1 MFRRLAPV
9 LPYSTSL
16 PLTPLSLSR
25 RRPLQDGDQVH
36 ALRAQGH
43 KNLEYFLKR
52 LPTKDSARVKN
63 LIYDPTATPA
73 KADFELIWDL
83 RLTLTQVPE
92 ALSTLLLAVD
102 WLEPNKVAEIY
113 RLLYAWETLE
123 PMLALQLLDHRFPD
137 PRVRAYA
144 VQCLGTLTDKEL
156 RKYLLQLTQ
165 TLKFEPFHDSAL
177 SRFLLRR
184 ALSNPT
190 LIGHIFF
197 WLLKAE
203 MHVDVV
209 RERFG
214 CILDL
219 YLRNCG
225 THRLA
230 LGHQLLVMKRL
241 EHVAAK
247 VKEKETKPERL
258 EELKEQVRVCTRSE
272 RRGKGAS

>member
-1 MFRRLAPV
+1 M
-9 LPYSTSL
+9 S
-16 PLTPLSLSR
+16 
-25 RRPLQDGDQVH
+25 QIQ
-36 ALRAQGH
+36 Q
-43 KNLEYFLKR
+43 
-52 LPTKDSARVKN
+52 
-63 LIYDPTATPA
+63 
-73 KADFELIWDL
+73 IWDL
-83 RLTLTQVPE
+83 RLSLVQKPE
-92 ALSTLLLAVD
+92 ALSSLLLAVD
-102 WLEPNKVAEIY
+102 WMDPRQVAEVY

-144 VQCLGTLTDKEL
+144 VQCLGTLTDEEL

-177 SRFLLRR
+177 ARFLLRR

-214 CILDL
+214 VILDL

-225 THRLA
+225 THR
-230 LGHQLLVMKRL
+230 
-241 EHVAAK
+241 
-247 VKEKETKPERL
+247 
-258 EELKEQVRVCTRSE
+258 
-272 RRGKGAS
+272 